1 MKNKFWTGLL
11 VGMLGMLLVG
21 SAAFSVYFIKSGA
34 VYIEPSKASVS
45 AEKLTESAEVKKKL
59 DTIQGLINKYYID
72 KVKEDTLADGL
83 YQGLM
88 YSLGDPYAAYYSK
101 EDFTSLMEATNGV
114 YYGIGATVSQDAK
127 TGIITI
133 VKPFVGAPAYK
144 VGILPGDVI
153 YKVDGKEV
161 TGLDLTEVVSNMKG
175 KEGTNV
181 VITVVREGE
190 VDPIDFTVK
199 RKKVE
204 VPTIESQML
213 SDKIGYISVSEFDDI
228 TSEQFINAV
237 NSLEKQGEKGL
248 IIDLRNNGGGLYDT
262 AVTMLERMLPKGLL
276 VYQEDKY
283 GNKQEDFAKKDD
295 KFDKPLVILV
305 NENTASASEIF
316 AGAIQD
322 YGTGTIVGN
331 KTFGKGIVQ
340 SVIPLYDES
349 AVKLTVA
356 KYFTPKGRNIHG
368 IGIKPDVEVEL
379 DQKLKQ
385 KPIIKKEE
393 DNQLQKG
400 ITVIKDLMKK

>member
-1 MKNKFWTGLL
+1 MKNKYWTGLL
-11 VGMLGMLLVG
+11 VGMLGTMLVG
-21 SAAFSVYFIKSGA
+21 SIAFGTYYVKSGA
-34 VYIEPSKASVS
+34 IYIQQTNTSGQEG
-45 AEKLTESAEVKKKL
+45 KLTDSDKVKKKI
-59 DTIQGLINKYYID
+59 DKIQGLIDEFYID
-72 KVKEDTLADGL
+72 EVEEDTLADGL
-83 YQGLM
+83 YQGM
-88 YSLGDPYAAYYSK
+88 MFSLGDPYAAYYNK
-101 EDFTSLMEATNGV
+101 DDFASLMEATNGV

-161 TGLDLTEVVSNMKG
+161 TGVDLTEVVSTMKG
-175 KEGTNV
+175 KEGTTV

-190 VDPIDFTVK
+190 TEPIDFTVE
-199 RKKVE
+199 RNEVE
-204 VPTIESQML
+204 VPTIEYEML
-213 SDKIGYISVSEFDDI
+213 SNKIGYIAVSEFDEI
-228 TSEQFINAV
+228 TSAQFINAV
-237 NSLEKQGEKGL
+237 DTLEKQDQKGL
-248 IIDLRNNGGGLYDT
+248 IIDLRNNGGGLYNT

-276 VYQEDKY
+276 VYQEDKN
-283 GNKQEDFAKKDD
+283 GNKQEEFAEKQDQ
-295 KFDKPLVILV
+295 FDKPLIILV

-322 YGTGTIVGN
+322 YGTGTIVGV

-356 KYFTPKGRNIHG
+356 KYYTPKGRDIHG

-379 DQKLKQ
+379 DEKLRQ
-385 KPIIKKEE
+385 KPVIEKKE
-393 DNQLQKG
+393 DNQLKKG
-400 ITVIKDLMKK
+400 IEVIKKMIK

>member
-11 VGMLGMLLVG
+11 VGMLGTMLVG
-21 SAAFSVYFIKSGA
+21 SIAFGTYYVKSGTI
-34 VYIEPSKASVS
+34 YIQPTNTSQQKG
-45 AEKLTESAEVKKKL
+45 KLTDSDKVKKKI
-59 DTIQGLINKYYID
+59 DKIQGLINEFYID
-72 KVKEDTLADGL
+72 EVEEDTLADGL
-83 YQGLM
+83 YQGM
-88 YSLGDPYAAYYSK
+88 MFSLGDPYAAYYNK
-101 EDFTSLMEATNGV
+101 ENFASLIEATNGV
-114 YYGIGATVSQDAK
+114 YCGIGATVSQDAK

-133 VKPFVGAPAYK
+133 VKPFVGAPAYQ

-161 TGLDLTEVVSNMKG
+161 TGVDLTEVVSNMKG
-175 KEGTNV
+175 KEGTTV

-190 VDPIDFTVK
+190 TEPIDFIVE
-199 RKKVE
+199 RKEVE
-204 VPTIESQML
+204 VPTIEYEML
-213 SDKIGYISVSEFDDI
+213 SNKIGYIAVSEFDEI
-228 TSEQFINAV
+228 TSEQFKNAV
-237 NSLEKQGEKGL
+237 DTLEKQGEKGL

-283 GNKQEDFAKKDD
+283 GNKQEEFAEKKDQ
-295 KFDKPLVILV
+295 FDKPLIILV

-322 YGTGTIVGN
+322 YGTGTIVGM

-356 KYFTPKGRNIHG
+356 KYYTPKGRNIHG
-368 IGIKPDVEVEL
+368 IGIEPDVEVEL
-379 DQKLKQ
+379 DEKLRQ
-385 KPIIKKEE
+385 KPVIEKKE

-400 ITVIKDLMKK
+400 IEVIKKMIK